1 MSKSRR
7 MDVESSVLHSGLR
20 LLAQVD
26 PSGRRRVLAYWCAR
40 AETLPLINA
49 HGDVLDEHP
58 VEDEPPMIKFIRGNR
73 DRDEAADAE
82 AAGA

>member
-7 MDVESSVLHSGLR
+7 MDVESSVLHSVLR

-73 DRDEAADAE
+73 DEAADAE